1 MIGQTISHYRI
12 VEKIGGGGMGVVYK
26 AEDTELGRFVALKFL
41 PDDVAKDPQALER
54 FRREARAASA
64 LNHPNICTIYEIGRN
79 GDQSFLV
86 MEYLDGM
93 TLKHRIAGRPME
105 TEPILSL
112 GIEIADALDAAHAAG
127 IIHRDIK
134 PANIF
139 VTKRG
144 HAKILD
150 FGLAK
155 VTQPIREPGSDAQS
169 VGQTTVT
176 LEEHLTSPGA
186 TVGTV
191 AYMSPEQVRAREL
204 DARTDLFSFG
214 AVLYEMATGQLPFHG
229 ESSGLI
235 FKAIL
240 DSDPPPAIRFN
251 RDIPPKL
258 EEIISK
264 ALEKDRNLRY
274 QSSSE
279 IRADLKRLNRD
290 TQSGVSAASNVPAK
304 RAKRLSLWWAAA
316 LAAIAIIGTGLYFLK
331 WRGNSTLP
339 KKQLAQLELTS
350 NAVDDPVLSSL
361 ISPDGRQ
368 LAYTDHSEG
377 LVLLQIDTGEKR
389 RFPDVENVTLVG
401 WYPDGT
407 HLLAQPPDLRG
418 LVRLS
423 TLDGSTRKLIDGN
436 VLVGGA
442 AVSPDGARVAL
453 TELAPSNANPTLRV
467 MSAGGE
473 NSHEILAAEYLLQ
486 VDWSPTSRR
495 IVVSSESSD
504 NTTGTLRTCD
514 PEGRDCSVVL
524 SDAKLVTKEGSSY
537 VVWAADGRLV
547 YRLRGSGAGNENLWS
562 IPLDPDTGRIKGTP
576 TQITAWAGFEMSGIS
591 KSLDGKRLAVERVRT
606 NDAIRLL
613 DLRSPDLRSPAQTVA
628 TSRQLGADSWPQW
641 NPAWAP
647 DGSSVIY
654 ASDRQQRWGIFRQ
667 DLRTKETVAL
677 VTGQSNYNDPVISP
691 DGKWLL
697 FIKSDS
703 RDSPK
708 QIMRMP
714 LEGGSPTLVLSGDIG
729 LQCAVTANVCVMV
742 ERGKDGQELF
752 LFDPIAGRGEHITH
766 TKEIVT
772 DYYWSLSFDGKKIAT
787 LSDAVPDHIAILDLK
802 TGGKSGI
809 ELKDWHLQF
818 AAWAPDSQHLYVSG
832 FVGDNLQMASVSLD
846 GKVKTILSR
855 PAGLAWFF
863 EPRPSRDGKY
873 LAFGLRRYESNV
885 VMLENF

>member
-64 LNHPNICTIYEIGRN
+64 LNHPNICTIYQIGKS

-93 TLKHRIAGRPME
+93 TLKHRIGGRPME
-105 TEPILSL
+105 TETILSL
-112 GIEIADALDAAHAAG
+112 GIEIADALDAAHAGG

-155 VTQPIREPGSDAQS
+155 VTQPIHESGSESQA

-191 AYMSPEQVRAREL
+191 AYMSPEQVRAKEL

-229 ESSGLI
+229 ETSGLI

-251 RDIPPKL
+251 RDVPAKL
-258 EEIISK
+258 EEIIHK
-264 ALEKDRNLRY
+264 ALEKERDLRY

-279 IRADLKRLNRD
+279 IGTDLKRLNRD
-290 TQSGVSAASNVPAK
+290 TQSRVSAAGNVPVT
-304 RAKRLSLWWAAA
+304 RSRRLSFWLVATF
-316 LAAIAIIGTGLYFLK
+316 AAIAIIGAGLYLK
-331 WRGNSTLP
+331 WRGNSTAQG
-339 KKQLAQLELTS
+339 KQLAQLELTQ
-350 NAVDDPVLSSL
+350 NAVDDPVVSSL

-368 LAYTDHSEG
+368 LAYTDRSEG
-377 LVLLQIDTGEKR
+377 LLLLQIDTGEKR
-389 RFPDVENVTLVG
+389 RFSNVGNVTLVA

-407 HLLAQPPDLRG
+407 HLLVRPPNYRG
-418 LVRLS
+418 LLRLS
-423 TLDGSTRKLIDGN
+423 TVDGSTRTLIGDSIM
-436 VLVGGA
+436 VA
-442 AVSPDGARVAL
+442 DATVSPDGTRVAW
-453 TELAPSNANPTLRV
+453 TDVPSNTTSKLRV
-467 MSAGGE
+467 MSADGE
-473 NSHEILAAEYLLQ
+473 NSREILSAENLAQ
-486 VDWSPTSRR
+486 VNWSPTSRR
-495 IVVSSESSD
+495 IVVSSTNSD
-504 NTTGTLRTCD
+504 LTLGALRSCD
-514 PEGRDCSVVL
+514 PDGHDCTVFL
-524 SDAKLVTKEGSSY
+524 SDAELVTSEGGSY
-537 VVWAADGRLV
+537 VVWAADGRV
-547 YRLRGSGAGNENLWS
+547 IYRLRGSGIGNENLWS
-562 IPLDPDTGRIKGTP
+562 LPLDPDTGRVKGKP
-576 TQITAWAGFEMSGIS
+576 TQITAWAGYHMQGIS
-591 KSLDGKRLAVERVRT
+591 KSMDGKRLTVERMHT
-606 NDAIRLL
+606 NQAIRLL
-613 DLRSPDLRSPAQTVA
+613 DLHSPGQTVA
-628 TSRQLGADSWPQW
+628 TSRELGADSWPKSY
-641 NPAWAP
+641 PVWAP

-654 ASDRQQRWGIFRQ
+654 VSYPQQRFSIFRE

-677 VTGQSNYNDPVISP
+677 VTGQGNYGYPVVSP

-697 FIKSDS
+697 FIKHDS
-703 RDSPK
+703 KDSPK
-708 QIMRMP
+708 QVMRMP
-714 LEGGSPTLVLSGDIG
+714 LGGGPATLVLSGDID
-729 LQCAVTANVCVMV
+729 LHCAVTANLCVMV

-752 LFDPIAGRGEHITH
+752 MFDPIEGRGQHITH
-766 TKEIVT
+766 TKEILAGH
-772 DYYWSLSFDGKKIAT
+772 YFSLSFDGKKIAM
-787 LSDAVPDHIAILDLK
+787 LSDSAPDHIEILDLQN
-802 TGGKSGI
+802 GGRREI
-809 ELKDWHLQF
+809 ELKDWLVQY
-818 AAWAPDSQHLYVSG
+818 AEWAPDNQHLYVSG
-832 FVGDNLQMASVSLD
+832 AIGDKFEIASVTLD
-846 GKVKTILSR
+846 GKVTNILSGPVG
-855 PAGLAWFF
+855 PAWIFD
-863 EPRPSRDGKY
+863 PRPSPDGEY

>member
-12 VEKIGGGGMGVVYK
+12 VEKLGGGGMGVVYK

-41 PDDVAKDPQALER
+41 PDDVARDTQALER

-64 LNHPNICTIYEIGRN
+64 LNHPNICTIHEIGKS
-79 GDQSFLV
+79 GGQSFLV
-86 MEYLDGM
+86 MEYMDGM

-105 TEPILSL
+105 TETILSL
-112 GIEIADALDAAHAAG
+112 AIEIADA
-127 IIHRDIK
+127 
-134 PANIF
+134 
-139 VTKRG
+139 

-155 VTQPIREPGSDAQS
+155 VTQPISGSGSDAQA

-176 LEEHLTSPGA
+176 MEEHLTSPGA

-191 AYMSPEQVRAREL
+191 AYMSPEQVRAKEL

-229 ESSGLI
+229 ETSGLI

-240 DSDPPPAIRFN
+240 DSEPPPAIRFN
-251 RDIPPKL
+251 RDVPPRL
-258 EEIISK
+258 EEVIHK
-264 ALEKDRNLRY
+264 ALEKDRELRY
-274 QSSSE
+274 QSAPE

-290 TQSGVSAASNVPAK
+290 TQSGVGAAGNVPATP
-304 RAKRLSLWWAAA
+304 AKRMSFWLPIAC
-316 LAAIAIIGTGLYFLK
+316 AAIAVIGACLYFLK
-331 WRGNSTLP
+331 WRGNATVP

-350 NAVDDPVLSSL
+350 NAVDDPILSSL

-389 RFPDVENVTLVG
+389 RFSNVGNVTLAA

-407 HLLAQPPDLRG
+407 HLLARAPDLHG

-436 VLVGGA
+436 VLVAAA
-442 AVSPDGARVAL
+442 AVSPDGARVAF
-453 TELAPSNANPTLRV
+453 TELAPSNTNSTLGV
-467 MSAGGE
+467 MSADGE
-473 NSHEILAAEYLLQ
+473 NCHEILAAEAETLAQ

-495 IVVSSESSD
+495 IVVSSENGTQTS
-504 NTTGTLRTCD
+504 GTLRTCD
-514 PEGRDCSVVL
+514 PEGRDCSVFL
-524 SDAKLVTKEGSSY
+524 SDAKLKTKEGSSD
-537 VVWAADGRLV
+537 VGWVADGRVV
-547 YRLRGSGAGNENLWS
+547 YRLRGSGAESENLWS
-562 IPLDPDTGRIKGTP
+562 TPLDPDTGRVKGTP
-576 TQITAWAGFEMSGIS
+576 TQITAWAGYEMGGIS
-591 KSLDGKRLAVERVRT
+591 KSLDGKRLAIERVRT

-613 DLRSPDLRSPAQTVA
+613 DLRSPVHTVA
-628 TSRQLGADSWPQW
+628 TSRQAGADSWPRW
-641 NPAWAP
+641 DPVWTP

-667 DLRTKETVAL
+667 DLRTNETVAL
-677 VTGQSNYNDPVISP
+677 VTGQGNYNDPVISP

-697 FIKSDS
+697 FIKSDFK
-703 RDSPK
+703 DSPK

-714 LEGGSPTLVLSGDIG
+714 LEGGSATLVLSGDIS

-742 ERGKDGQELF
+742 ESAKDGQELF
-752 LFDPIAGRGEHITH
+752 LFDPIQGRGQHITH

-772 DYYWSLSFDGKKIAT
+772 GHYWSLSFNGEKIAT
-787 LSDAVPDHIAILDLK
+787 LSDAAPGHIEILDLQN
-802 TGGKSGI
+802 GGKSGI
-809 ELKDWHLQF
+809 ELKDWDLQF

-832 FVGDNLQMASVSLD
+832 FVGDSLQIASVSLD
-846 GKVKTILSR
+846 GKVKTILSS
-855 PAGLAWFF
+855 PAGLAWIF
-863 EPRPSRDGKY
+863 EPRPSRDGRY
-873 LAFGLRRYESNV
+873 LAFGLRRYEVNV

>member
-64 LNHPNICTIYEIGRN
+64 LNHPNICTIYEIGKN

-93 TLKHRIAGRPME
+93 TLKHRIGGHPME
-105 TEPILSL
+105 TEAILSL
-112 GIEIADALDAAHAAG
+112 AIEIADALDAAHAAG

-155 VTQPIREPGSDAQS
+155 VTQPIGASGREAL
-169 VGQTTVT
+169 GQTTVT

-191 AYMSPEQVRAREL
+191 AYMSPEQVRAKEL
-204 DARTDLFSFG
+204 DSRTDLFSFG

-229 ESSGLI
+229 ETSGLI

-258 EEIISK
+258 EEIIHK
-264 ALEKDRNLRY
+264 ALEKDRDLRY

-290 TQSGVSAASNVPAK
+290 TQSGVTAQHVPGQRSK
-304 RAKRLSLWWAAA
+304 RFPRWLLVAC
-316 LAAIAIIGTGLYFLK
+316 AAIAIIGAALYLK
-331 WRGNSTLP
+331 WRGNSTVS

-389 RFPDVENVTLVG
+389 RFSDVGSVTLLA

-407 HLLAQPPDLRG
+407 HLLARLPDFHG

-442 AVSPDGARVAL
+442 AVSPDGARVAW
-453 TELAPSNANPTLRV
+453 TDVPSNTTSKLRV
-467 MSAGGE
+467 MSADGE
-473 NSHEILAAEYLLQ
+473 NSREILSDENLAL

-504 NTTGTLRTCD
+504 NTKGTLRTCD
-514 PEGRDCSVVL
+514 PEGRDCSVFL
-524 SDAKLVTKEGSSY
+524 SDAKLKTKEGITY
-537 VVWAADGRLV
+537 VVWAADGRVV

-562 IPLDPDTGRIKGTP
+562 IPLDPDTGRVKGAP
-576 TQITAWAGFEMSGIS
+576 TQITTWAGYEMGGIS

-613 DLRSPDLRSPAQTVA
+613 DLRSPVQTVA

-641 NPAWAP
+641 DPVWTP

-677 VTGQSNYNDPVISP
+677 VTGQGNYNDPVLSP

-703 RDSPK
+703 KDSPK

-714 LEGGSPTLVLSGDIG
+714 LEGGSATLVRSGDIS

-752 LFDPIAGRGEHITH
+752 MFDPIEGRGRHITH
-766 TKEIVT
+766 TNEIVT
-772 DYYWSLSFDGKKIAT
+772 RHYWGLSFDGKKIAT
-787 LSDAVPDHIAILDLK
+787 RSDAAPDHIEILDLQN
-802 TGGKSGI
+802 GGKSGI
-809 ELKDWHLQF
+809 ELKDWQLQF
-818 AAWAPDSQHLYVSG
+818 AAWAPDNQHLYVSG
-832 FVGDNLQMASVSLD
+832 FVGDNLQIASVGLD
-846 GKVKTILSR
+846 GKEKPIFSV
-855 PAGLAWFF
+855 PAGLAWIF
-863 EPRPSRDGKY
+863 EPRPSRDGRY
-873 LAFGLRRYESNV
+873 LAFGLRRYEVNA